1 MTLYGRQIRVRVAG
15 LLITEPRINFTIEEQ
30 SDSSQSSG
38 SVKIYNLSSARSGQ
52 IYQRSENITIDA
64 GYPDTIAIIFNGI
77 VQRVRQP
84 REGLSH
90 ITHIELGDRV
100 HAVGN
105 LGGAISVTYAGPVS
119 VKEIIG
125 DFADAMGME
134 VGPISNHGRLN
145 GARVT
150 DFSYFGS
157 SRDGLRAILKHFN
170 YVFFVDDNLIR
181 FRGVSDATGDTTQTD
196 APTINVSPG
205 RGLIGTPTPTD
216 EGAECTMF
224 LNPHVKRGGVLNLR
238 SSTLSGRY
246 RIAGV
251 RHEADNWDGK
261 FISWV
266 DLRSL

>member
-1 MTLYGRQIRVRVAG
+1 MTLYGRQIRVHVAG

-52 IYQRSENITIDA
+52 IYQRAERITIDA
-64 GYPDTIAIIFNGI
+64 GYPDTIANVFGGV

-90 ITHIELGDRV
+90 ITHIELGDNLHSV
-100 HAVGN
+100 DN
-105 LGGAISVTYAGPVS
+105 LGGAVSITYAGAVS
-119 VKEIIG
+119 VEAIIR
-125 DFADAMGME
+125 DFAHAMGME
-134 VGPISNHGRLN
+134 VGPISAHGRLN

-150 DFSYFGS
+150 NFSYFGS
-157 SRDGLRAILKHFN
+157 SRDGLRALLRRFN
-170 YVFFVDDNLIR
+170 YHWFVDDNLIR
-181 FRGVSDATGDTTQTD
+181 FRGVGSTTQPD
-196 APTINVSPG
+196 APTIDVSPG
-205 RGLIGTPTPTD
+205 TGLISTPTPTD

-238 SSTLSGRY
+238 SSTLSGRF

-266 DLRSL
+266 DLRNL